1 MNRNLAKDLNI
12 RKTTESKLNDLGIYS
27 PLELVNYHPYK
38 YADYTDLKKIYQC
51 NKDDNVTILGKVIN
65 VKKVNFSKRMSSCS
79 ATITDDTG
87 FLEVIWYGQPYLAS
101 KYRKG
106 KVILVSGKI
115 NKYKNK
121 IQLTNPETELVE
133 NQKIDNLL
141 DEKIL
146 PFYSLKEI
154 IPQST
159 FRNIVKKCLDKYK
172 DKFNDYIPYEILED
186 TDLININESYRNIH
200 FPKTI
205 KLLDKSIKRFTF
217 EKMLFNQI
225 YMLTRRINREKKLS
239 GISIDIRKDIINDFR
254 NYFEFELTN
263 DQLTSLGQVLKDLSK
278 KVPMRRM
285 LQGEVG
291 SGKTL
296 VALISLFAVI
306 NSGLQGAMM
315 APTEI
320 LAEQHYLNVI
330 KNFKGEPF
338 LDYDK
343 SISKIALPGLL
354 NKQIV
359 VCLLIGSQTPNHKK
373 LVYKLIENREI
384 DLIIGTHTLFQE
396 NLKPYNLS
404 YVVVDEQ
411 HRFGVN
417 QRDELL
423 KKTNIPHIL
432 SMSATPIPRS
442 LALTI
447 YGDLDISSIKQV
459 PSIRKPIDT
468 KWCRTEDE
476 KFVAYQKVIDEIK
489 KGNQAFIVCPL
500 IHKSEKINA
509 VSIEEIKDE
518 IKNSKLSKIKYDFL
532 HGEMDINEKSH
543 IMENFKNKN
552 FDLLIATPVI
562 EVGVD
567 IPNATCIIIESS
579 DRFGMAQLHQIRGR
593 VGRSD
598 KKSYCYLFT
607 RNLSEESV
615 QRLDLFRKTK
625 DGFDLAEADLKLRGP
640 GDYIG
645 SRQSG
650 ISDISYKMI
659 SDETTLKISRKWA
672 KNIVLSK
679 IKLGSKYNDLREE
692 YKKRF
697 KDISSGVS

>member
-1 MNRNLAKDLNI
+1 MNRSLAKDLNI
-12 RKTTESKLNDLGIYS
+12 RKSTESKLNDLKIFS
-27 PLELVNYHPYK
+27 PLDIVNYHPFR

-51 NKDDNVTILGKVIN
+51 KKGDSVTILGKVIN
-65 VKKVNFSKRMSSCS
+65 VKKNNFGKMGSCS

-87 FLEVIWYGQPYLAS
+87 FLDIIWYGQPYLAS
-101 KYRKG
+101 KYQKG
-106 KVILVSGKI
+106 KIISVSGKI
-115 NKYKNK
+115 TKYNNK
-121 IQLTNPETELVE
+121 IQLANPETELIE
-133 NQKIDNLL
+133 NKKIENIL

-146 PFYSLKEI
+146 PFYSLKDV

-172 DKFNDYIPYEILED
+172 DKFNDYIPNVILND
-186 TDLININESYRNIH
+186 TNLININDSYRNIH
-200 FPKTI
+200 FPKNI
-205 KLLDKSIKRFTF
+205 ELLDKAIKRFTF

-225 YMLTRRINREKKLS
+225 YMLTRRAEREKKLS
-239 GISIDIRKDIINDFR
+239 EIKIEIRKEIINDFK
-254 NYFEFELTN
+254 NFFDFELTN
-263 DQLTSLGQVLKDLSK
+263 DQLVSLKEVLDDLSK
-278 KVPMRRM
+278 NIPMRRM

-306 NSGLQGAMM
+306 NSGYQGAMM

-320 LAEQHYLNVI
+320 LAEQHYLNII
-330 KNFKGEPF
+330 KNFNGENF
-338 LDYDK
+338 LDFDK
-343 SISKIALPGLL
+343 SINKITLPGLL
-354 NKQIV
+354 KKGIV
-359 VCLLIGSQTPNHKK
+359 VGLLTGSQSSKYKK
-373 LVYKLIENREI
+373 LIYKLIENREV
-384 DLIIGTHTLFQE
+384 DLVIGTHTLFQE
-396 NLKPYNLS
+396 NFKPYNLS
-404 YVVVDEQ
+404 YVVIDEQ

-423 KKTNIPHIL
+423 KKTKIPHIL

-447 YGDLDISSIKQV
+447 YGDLNISSIKKV
-459 PSIRKPIDT
+459 PAIRKPIKT
-468 KWCRTEDE
+468 RWCRNDDE
-476 KFVAYQKVIDEIK
+476 KLNAYEKVLIEVN

-509 VSIEEIKDE
+509 VSIEEIREDL
-518 IKNSKLSKIKYDFL
+518 LSSRLNKVKYDFL
-532 HGEMDINEKSH
+532 HGEMDINEKSQ
-543 IMENFKNKN
+543 IMENFKNKH

-567 IPNATCIIIESS
+567 IPNATCMIIESA

-615 QRLDLFRKTK
+615 ERLSLFKNTK
-625 DGFDLAEADLKLRGP
+625 NGFDLAEADLKLRGP

-659 SDETTLKISRKWA
+659 SDEDTLKISRNWA
-672 KNIVLSK
+672 ESIVFSK
-679 IKLGSKYNDLREE
+679 IKLGSEYNSLRNE

-697 KDISSGVS
+697 KDTNSGLS

>member
-1 MNRNLAKDLNI
+1 MARRQRQMCI
-12 RKTTESKLNDLGIYS
+12 RDS
-27 PLELVNYHPYK
+27 
-38 YADYTDLKKIYQC
+38 
-51 NKDDNVTILGKVIN
+51 
-65 VKKVNFSKRMSSCS
+65 
-79 ATITDDTG
+79 
-87 FLEVIWYGQPYLAS
+87 
-101 KYRKG
+101 
-106 KVILVSGKI
+106 
-115 NKYKNK
+115 
-121 IQLTNPETELVE
+121 
-133 NQKIDNLL
+133 
-141 DEKIL
+141 
-146 PFYSLKEI
+146 
-154 IPQST
+154 
-159 FRNIVKKCLDKYK
+159 
-172 DKFNDYIPYEILED
+172 
-186 TDLININESYRNIH
+186 
-200 FPKTI
+200 
-205 KLLDKSIKRFTF
+205 
-217 EKMLFNQI
+217 
-225 YMLTRRINREKKLS
+225 
-239 GISIDIRKDIINDFR
+239 
-254 NYFEFELTN
+254 
-263 DQLTSLGQVLKDLSK
+263 
-278 KVPMRRM
+278 
-285 LQGEVG
+285 
-291 SGKTL
+291 
-296 VALISLFAVI
+296 
-306 NSGLQGAMM
+306 MM

-343 SISKIALPGLL
+343 SISKIQLPGLL
-354 NKQIV
+354 KKQIV
-359 VCLLIGSQTPNHKK
+359 VGLLIGSQAPNHKK

-396 NLKPYNLS
+396 NFKPYNLS

-468 KWCRTEDE
+468 KWCRNEDD
-476 KFVAYQKVIDEIK
+476 KLDAYKKVIDEIR
-489 KGNQAFIVCPL
+489 KGNQAFRVCPL
-500 IHKSEKINA
+500 IHKSEKIYA
-509 VSIEEIKDE
+509 VSNEEIKNE
-518 IKNSKLSKIKYDFL
+518 IKNSYLSEIKYDFL
-532 HGEMDINEKSH
+532 HGEMDINEKSRV
-543 IMENFKNKN
+543 MENFKNKF

-615 QRLDLFRKTK
+615 ERLDLFRKTK

-672 KNIVLSK
+672 RNIVLSK
-679 IKLGSKYNDLREE
+679 IKLGSKYNGLREE

-697 KDISSGVS
+697 RDISSGIS

>member
-1 MNRNLAKDLNI
+1 M
-12 RKTTESKLNDLGIYS
+12 NDLGIYS
-27 PLELVNYHPYK
+27 PTELVNYRPYR

-51 NKDDNVTILGKVIN
+51 NKDDNVTILGKVIDI
-65 VKKVNFSKRMSSCS
+65 KKVNFSRRMSSCS

-87 FLEVIWYGQPYLAS
+87 FLDVIWYGQPYLAS
-101 KYRKG
+101 KYKKG

-115 NKYKNK
+115 TKYKNK

-146 PFYSLKEI
+146 PFYSLKDI
-154 IPQST
+154 IPQAT
-159 FRNIVKKCLDKYK
+159 FRNIIKKCLDKYK
-172 DKFNDYIPYEILED
+172 DKFNEYIPFEILED
-186 TDLININESYRNIH
+186 TDLININEAYRNIH

-205 KLLDKSIKRFTF
+205 KFLDKSIKRFTF

-225 YMLTRRINREKKLS
+225 YMLTRRVEREKKLS
-239 GISIDIRKDIINDFR
+239 GISIDIRKEIINDFR
-254 NYFEFELTN
+254 NYFEFELTD
-263 DQLTSLGQVLKDLSK
+263 DQLTSLGQVLNDLSK

-343 SISKIALPGLL
+343 TISKILLPGLL

-359 VCLLIGSQTPNHKK
+359 VGLLIGSQTPSHKK
-373 LVYKLIENREI
+373 LIYKLIENREI

-396 NLKPYNLS
+396 NFKPYNLS

-468 KWCRTEDE
+468 MWCRNEDD
-476 KFVAYQKVIDEIK
+476 KLDAYKKVLDEIR

-518 IKNSKLSKIKYDFL
+518 IKNSYISEIKYDFL
-532 HGEMDINEKSH
+532 HGEMDINEKSQV
-543 IMENFKNKN
+543 MENFKNKK

-615 QRLDLFRKTK
+615 ERLDLFRETK

-679 IKLGSKYNDLREE
+679 KKLGSNYSGLREE

-697 KDISSGVS
+697 KDISSGIS

>member
-87 FLEVIWYGQPYLAS
+87 FLDVIWYGQPYLAS
-101 KYRKG
+101 KYKKG

-115 NKYKNK
+115 TKYKNK

-133 NQKIDNLL
+133 NQKVDNLL

-146 PFYSLKEI
+146 PFYSLKDI

-172 DKFNDYIPYEILED
+172 DKFNDYIPFEILQD

-205 KLLDKSIKRFTF
+205 KLLDRSIKRFTF

-239 GISIDIRKDIINDFR
+239 GVSIDIRKEIINDFR
-254 NYFEFELTN
+254 NYFEFELTD
-263 DQLTSLGQVLKDLSK
+263 DQLTSLGQVLNDLSK

-343 SISKIALPGLL
+343 SISKIQLPGLL
-354 NKQIV
+354 KKQIV
-359 VCLLIGSQTPNHKK
+359 VGLLIGSQAPNHKK

-396 NLKPYNLS
+396 NFKPYNLS

-468 KWCRTEDE
+468 KWCRNEDD
-476 KFVAYQKVIDEIK
+476 KLDAYKKVIDEIR

-509 VSIEEIKDE
+509 VSIEEIKNE
-518 IKNSKLSKIKYDFL
+518 IKNSYLSEIKYDFL
-532 HGEMDINEKSH
+532 HGEMDINEKSRV
-543 IMENFKNKN
+543 MENFKNKF

-615 QRLDLFRKTK
+615 ERLDLFRKTK

-672 KNIVLSK
+672 RNIVLSK
-679 IKLGSKYNDLREE
+679 IKLGSKYNGLREE

-697 KDISSGVS
+697 RDISSGIS

>member
-1 MNRNLAKDLNI
+1 MNRSLAKDLNI
-12 RKTTESKLNDLGIYS
+12 RKSTESKLNDLKIFS
-27 PLELVNYHPYK
+27 PLDIVNYHPFR

-51 NKDDNVTILGKVIN
+51 KKGDSVTILGKVIN
-65 VKKVNFSKRMSSCS
+65 VKKNNFGKMGSCS

-87 FLEVIWYGQPYLAS
+87 FLDIIWYGQPYLAS
-101 KYRKG
+101 KYQKG
-106 KVILVSGKI
+106 KIISVSGKI
-115 NKYKNK
+115 TKYNNK
-121 IQLTNPETELVE
+121 IQLANPETELIE
-133 NQKIDNLL
+133 NKKIENIL

-146 PFYSLKEI
+146 PFYSLKDV

-172 DKFNDYIPYEILED
+172 DKFNDYIPNVILND
-186 TDLININESYRNIH
+186 TNLININDSYRNIH
-200 FPKTI
+200 FPKNI
-205 KLLDKSIKRFTF
+205 ELLDKAIKRFTF

-225 YMLTRRINREKKLS
+225 YMLTRRAEREKKLS
-239 GISIDIRKDIINDFR
+239 EIKIEIRKEIINDFK
-254 NYFEFELTN
+254 NFFDFELTN
-263 DQLTSLGQVLKDLSK
+263 DQLVSLKEVLDDLSK
-278 KVPMRRM
+278 NIPMRRM

-306 NSGLQGAMM
+306 NSGYQGAMM

-320 LAEQHYLNVI
+320 LAEQHYLNII
-330 KNFKGEPF
+330 KNFNGENF
-338 LDYDK
+338 LDFDK
-343 SISKIALPGLL
+343 SINKITLPGLL
-354 NKQIV
+354 KKGIV
-359 VCLLIGSQTPNHKK
+359 VGLLTGSQSSKYKK
-373 LVYKLIENREI
+373 LIYKLIENREV
-384 DLIIGTHTLFQE
+384 DLVIGTHTLFQE
-396 NLKPYNLS
+396 NFKPYNLS
-404 YVVVDEQ
+404 YVVIDEQ

-423 KKTNIPHIL
+423 KKTKIPHIL

-447 YGDLDISSIKQV
+447 YGDLNISSIKKV
-459 PSIRKPIDT
+459 PAIRKPIKT
-468 KWCRTEDE
+468 RWCRNEDE
-476 KFVAYQKVIDEIK
+476 KLNAYEKVLIEVN

-509 VSIEEIKDE
+509 VSIEEIREDL
-518 IKNSKLSKIKYDFL
+518 LSSRLNKVKYDFL
-532 HGEMDINEKSH
+532 HGEMDINEKSQ
-543 IMENFKNKN
+543 IMENFKNKH

-567 IPNATCIIIESS
+567 IPNATCIIIESA

-615 QRLDLFRKTK
+615 ERLSLFKNTK
-625 DGFDLAEADLKLRGP
+625 NGFDLAEADLKLRGP

-659 SDETTLKISRKWA
+659 SDEDTLKISRNWA
-672 KNIVLSK
+672 DSIVFSK
-679 IKLGSKYNDLREE
+679 IKLGSEYNSLRNE

-697 KDISSGVS
+697 KGTNSGLS

>member
-1 MNRNLAKDLNI
+1 MNRSLAKDLNI
-12 RKTTESKLNDLGIYS
+12 RKSTESKLNDLKIFS
-27 PLELVNYHPYK
+27 PLDIVNYHPFR

-51 NKDDNVTILGKVIN
+51 KKGDSVTILGKVIN
-65 VKKVNFSKRMSSCS
+65 VKKNNFGKMGSCS

-87 FLEVIWYGQPYLAS
+87 FLDIIWYGQPYLAS
-101 KYRKG
+101 KYQKG
-106 KVILVSGKI
+106 KIISVSGKI
-115 NKYKNK
+115 TKYNNK
-121 IQLTNPETELVE
+121 IQLANPETELIE
-133 NQKIDNLL
+133 NKKIENIL

-146 PFYSLKEI
+146 PFYSLKDV
-154 IPQST
+154 IPQAT

-172 DKFNDYIPYEILED
+172 DKFNDYIPNVILND
-186 TDLININESYRNIH
+186 TNLININDSYRNIH
-200 FPKTI
+200 FPKNI
-205 KLLDKSIKRFTF
+205 ELLDKAIKRFTF

-225 YMLTRRINREKKLS
+225 YMLTRRAEREKKLS
-239 GISIDIRKDIINDFR
+239 EIKIEIRKEIINDFK
-254 NYFEFELTN
+254 NFFDFELTN
-263 DQLTSLGQVLKDLSK
+263 DQLVSLKEVLDDLSK
-278 KVPMRRM
+278 NIPMRRM

-306 NSGLQGAMM
+306 NSGYQGAMM

-320 LAEQHYLNVI
+320 LAEQHYLNII
-330 KNFKGEPF
+330 KNFNGENF
-338 LDYDK
+338 LDFDK
-343 SISKIALPGLL
+343 SINKITLPGLL
-354 NKQIV
+354 KKGIV
-359 VCLLIGSQTPNHKK
+359 VGLLTGSQSSKYKK
-373 LVYKLIENREI
+373 LIYKLIENREV
-384 DLIIGTHTLFQE
+384 DLVIGTHTLFQE
-396 NLKPYNLS
+396 NFKPYNLS
-404 YVVVDEQ
+404 YVVIDEQ

-423 KKTNIPHIL
+423 KKTKIPHIL

-447 YGDLDISSIKQV
+447 YGDLNISSIKKV
-459 PSIRKPIDT
+459 PAIRKPIKT
-468 KWCRTEDE
+468 RWCRNDDE
-476 KFVAYQKVIDEIK
+476 KLNAYEKVLIEVN

-509 VSIEEIKDE
+509 VSIEEIREDL
-518 IKNSKLSKIKYDFL
+518 LSSRLNKVKYDFL
-532 HGEMDINEKSH
+532 HGEMDINEKSQ
-543 IMENFKNKN
+543 IMENFKNKH

-567 IPNATCIIIESS
+567 IPNATCIIIESA

-615 QRLDLFRKTK
+615 ERLSLFKNTK
-625 DGFDLAEADLKLRGP
+625 NGFDLAEADLKLRGP

-659 SDETTLKISRKWA
+659 SDEDTLKISRNWA
-672 KNIVLSK
+672 NSIVFSK
-679 IKLGSKYNDLREE
+679 IKLGSEYNSLRNE

-697 KDISSGVS
+697 KGTNSGLS

>member
-1 MNRNLAKDLNI
+1 LNRNLAKDLNI

-87 FLEVIWYGQPYLAS
+87 FLDVIWYGQPYLAS
-101 KYRKG
+101 KYKKG

-115 NKYKNK
+115 TKYKNK

-133 NQKIDNLL
+133 NQKVDNLL

-146 PFYSLKEI
+146 PFYSLKDI

-172 DKFNDYIPYEILED
+172 DKFNDYIPFEILQD

-200 FPKTI
+200 FPKTV
-205 KLLDKSIKRFTF
+205 KLLDRSIKRFTF

-239 GISIDIRKDIINDFR
+239 GVSIDIRKEIINDFR
-254 NYFEFELTN
+254 NYFEFELTD
-263 DQLTSLGQVLKDLSK
+263 DQLTSLGQVLNDLSK

-343 SISKIALPGLL
+343 SISKIQLPGLL
-354 NKQIV
+354 KKQIV
-359 VCLLIGSQTPNHKK
+359 VGLLIGSQAPNHKK

-396 NLKPYNLS
+396 NFKPYNLS

-468 KWCRTEDE
+468 KWCRNEDD
-476 KFVAYQKVIDEIK
+476 KLDAYKKVIDEIR

-509 VSIEEIKDE
+509 VSIEEIKNE
-518 IKNSKLSKIKYDFL
+518 IKNSYLSEIKYDFL
-532 HGEMDINEKSH
+532 HGEMDINEKSRV
-543 IMENFKNKN
+543 MENFKNKF

-615 QRLDLFRKTK
+615 ERLDLFRKTK

-672 KNIVLSK
+672 RNIVLSK
-679 IKLGSKYNDLREE
+679 IKLGSKYNGLREE

-697 KDISSGVS
+697 RDISSGIS

>member
-87 FLEVIWYGQPYLAS
+87 FLDVIWYGQPYLAS
-101 KYRKG
+101 KYKKG

-115 NKYKNK
+115 TKYKNK

-133 NQKIDNLL
+133 NQKVDNLL

-146 PFYSLKEI
+146 PFYSLKDI

-172 DKFNDYIPYEILED
+172 DKFNDYIPFEILQD

-200 FPKTI
+200 FPKTV
-205 KLLDKSIKRFTF
+205 KLLDRSIKRFTF

-239 GISIDIRKDIINDFR
+239 GVSIDIRKEIINDFR
-254 NYFEFELTN
+254 NYFEFELTD
-263 DQLTSLGQVLKDLSK
+263 DQLTSLGQVLNDLSK

-343 SISKIALPGLL
+343 SISKIQLPGLL
-354 NKQIV
+354 KKQIV
-359 VCLLIGSQTPNHKK
+359 VGLLIGSQAPNHKK

-396 NLKPYNLS
+396 NFKPYNLS

-468 KWCRTEDE
+468 KWCRNEDD
-476 KFVAYQKVIDEIK
+476 KLDAYKKVIDEIR

-509 VSIEEIKDE
+509 VSIEEIKNE
-518 IKNSKLSKIKYDFL
+518 IKNSYLSEIKYDFL
-532 HGEMDINEKSH
+532 HGEMDINEKSRV
-543 IMENFKNKN
+543 MENFKNKF

-615 QRLDLFRKTK
+615 ERLDLFRKTK

-672 KNIVLSK
+672 RN
-679 IKLGSKYNDLREE
+679 
-692 YKKRF
+692 
-697 KDISSGVS
+697 

>member
-1 MNRNLAKDLNI
+1 LNRNLAKDLNI

-38 YADYTDLKKIYQC
+38 YADYSDLKKIYQC

-87 FLEVIWYGQPYLAS
+87 FLDVIWYGQPYLAS
-101 KYRKG
+101 KYKKG

-115 NKYKNK
+115 TKYKNK

-133 NQKIDNLL
+133 NRKVDNLL

-146 PFYSLKEI
+146 PFYSLKDI

-172 DKFNDYIPYEILED
+172 DKFNDYIPFEILQD

-205 KLLDKSIKRFTF
+205 KLLDRSIKRFTF

-239 GISIDIRKDIINDFR
+239 GVSIDIRKEIINDFR
-254 NYFEFELTN
+254 NYFEFELTD
-263 DQLTSLGQVLKDLSK
+263 DQLTSLGQVLNDLSK

-343 SISKIALPGLL
+343 SISKIQLPGLL
-354 NKQIV
+354 KKQIV
-359 VCLLIGSQTPNHKK
+359 VGLLIGSQAPNHKK

-396 NLKPYNLS
+396 NFKPYNLS

-468 KWCRTEDE
+468 KWCRNEDD
-476 KFVAYQKVIDEIK
+476 KLDAYKKVIDEIR

-518 IKNSKLSKIKYDFL
+518 IKNSYLSEIKYDFL
-532 HGEMDINEKSH
+532 HGEMDINEKSRV
-543 IMENFKNKN
+543 MENFKNKF

-615 QRLDLFRKTK
+615 ERLDLFRKTK

-672 KNIVLSK
+672 RNIVLSK
-679 IKLGSKYNDLREE
+679 IKLGSKYNGLREE

-697 KDISSGVS
+697 RDISSGIS

>member
-1 MNRNLAKDLNI
+1 M
-12 RKTTESKLNDLGIYS
+12 NDLGIYS
-27 PLELVNYHPYK
+27 PIELVNFHPYR

-87 FLEVIWYGQPYLAS
+87 FLDVIWYGQPYLAS
-101 KYRKG
+101 KYKKG

-115 NKYKNK
+115 TKYKNK

-133 NQKIDNLL
+133 NQKVDNLL

-146 PFYSLKEI
+146 PFYSLKDI

-172 DKFNDYIPYEILED
+172 DKFNDYIPFEILQD

-200 FPKTI
+200 FPKTV
-205 KLLDKSIKRFTF
+205 KLLDRSIKRFTF

-239 GISIDIRKDIINDFR
+239 GVSIDIRKEIINDFR
-254 NYFEFELTN
+254 NYFEFELTD
-263 DQLTSLGQVLKDLSK
+263 DQLTSLGQVLNDLSK

-343 SISKIALPGLL
+343 SISKIQLPGLL
-354 NKQIV
+354 KKQIV
-359 VCLLIGSQTPNHKK
+359 VGLLIGSQAPNHKK

-396 NLKPYNLS
+396 NFKPYNLS

-468 KWCRTEDE
+468 KWCRNEDD
-476 KFVAYQKVIDEIK
+476 KLDAYKKVIDEIR

-518 IKNSKLSKIKYDFL
+518 IKNSYLSEIKYDFL
-532 HGEMDINEKSH
+532 HGEMDINEKSRV
-543 IMENFKNKN
+543 MENFKNKF

-615 QRLDLFRKTK
+615 ERLDLFRKTK

-672 KNIVLSK
+672 RNIVLSK
-679 IKLGSKYNDLREE
+679 IKLGSKYNGLREE

-697 KDISSGVS
+697 RDISSGIS

>member
-1 MNRNLAKDLNI
+1 MNRSLAKDLNI
-12 RKTTESKLNDLGIYS
+12 RKTTESKLNDLGINS
-27 PLELVNYHPYK
+27 PIQLVNYHPYK

-51 NKDDNVTILGKVIN
+51 KKDDNVTILGNVIN
-65 VKKVNFSKRMSSCS
+65 IKKVNFSKKMSSCT

-87 FLEVIWYGQPYLAS
+87 FLDIIWYGQPYLAS
-101 KYRKG
+101 KYKKG
-106 KVILVSGKI
+106 KTILVSGKI
-115 NKYKNK
+115 TKFKNK
-121 IQLTNPETELVE
+121 IQLTNPETELIE
-133 NQKIDNLL
+133 NQNPENLL

-146 PFYSLKEI
+146 PFYSLKEV
-154 IPQST
+154 IPQAT

-172 DKFNDYIPYEILED
+172 DKFNDYIPFEILED
-186 TDLININESYRNIH
+186 TNLININDSYRNIH

-205 KLLDKSIKRFTF
+205 EMLDKSIKRFTF

-225 YMLTRRINREKKLS
+225 YMLTRRLEREKKLS
-239 GISIDIRKDIINDFR
+239 GIRVDIRKEIINDFR
-254 NYFEFELTN
+254 NYFEFDLTN
-263 DQLTSLGQVLKDLSK
+263 DQLNCLEEVLNDLSK
-278 KVPMRRM
+278 NVPMRRM

-320 LAEQHYLNVI
+320 LAEQHYLNII
-330 KNFKGEPF
+330 KNFIGEPF

-343 SISKIALPGLL
+343 SISKIVLPGLL

-359 VCLLIGSQTPNHKK
+359 VALLTGSQTSNYKK

-396 NLKPYNLS
+396 NFKPYNLS
-404 YVVVDEQ
+404 YVVIDEQ

-423 KKTNIPHIL
+423 KKTKIPHIL

-459 PSIRKPIDT
+459 PSVRKPIDT
-468 KWCRTEDE
+468 RWCRNEDE
-476 KFVAYQKVIDEIK
+476 KSNAYEKVLSEIS

-518 IKNSKLSKIKYDFL
+518 IKDSKLSKIKYDFL
-532 HGEMDINEKSH
+532 HGEMDINEKSQV
-543 IMENFKNKN
+543 MENFKNKN

-593 VGRSD
+593 VGRSN
-598 KKSYCYLFT
+598 KKSFCYLFT

-615 QRLDLFRKTK
+615 ERLDLFKKTK

-659 SDETTLKISRKWA
+659 SDESTLKTSRKWA
-672 KNIVLSK
+672 KNIVFSK
-679 IKLGSKYNDLREE
+679 IKLGSEYNLLREE
-692 YKKRF
+692 FKKRF
-697 KDISSGVS
+697 KEISSGIS

>member
-1 MNRNLAKDLNI
+1 MNRSLAKDLNI
-12 RKTTESKLNDLGIYS
+12 RKSTESKLNDLKIFS
-27 PLELVNYHPYK
+27 PLDIVNYHPFR

-51 NKDDNVTILGKVIN
+51 KKGDSVTILGKVIN
-65 VKKVNFSKRMSSCS
+65 VKKNNFGKMGSCS

-87 FLEVIWYGQPYLAS
+87 FLDIIWYGQPYLAS
-101 KYRKG
+101 KYQKG
-106 KVILVSGKI
+106 KIISVSGKI
-115 NKYKNK
+115 TKYNNK
-121 IQLTNPETELVE
+121 IQLANPETELIE
-133 NQKIDNLL
+133 NKKIENIL

-146 PFYSLKEI
+146 PFYSLKDV
-154 IPQST
+154 IPQAT

-172 DKFNDYIPYEILED
+172 DKFNDYIPNVILND
-186 TDLININESYRNIH
+186 TNLININDSYRNIH
-200 FPKTI
+200 FPKNI
-205 KLLDKSIKRFTF
+205 ELLDKAIKRFTF

-225 YMLTRRINREKKLS
+225 YMLTRRAEREKKLS
-239 GISIDIRKDIINDFR
+239 EIKIEIRKEIINDFK
-254 NYFEFELTN
+254 NFFDFELTN
-263 DQLTSLGQVLKDLSK
+263 DQLVSLKEVLDDLSK
-278 KVPMRRM
+278 NIPMRRM

-306 NSGLQGAMM
+306 NSGYQGAMM

-320 LAEQHYLNVI
+320 LAEQHYLNII
-330 KNFKGEPF
+330 KNFNGENF
-338 LDYDK
+338 LDFDK
-343 SISKIALPGLL
+343 SINKITLPGLL
-354 NKQIV
+354 KKGIV
-359 VCLLIGSQTPNHKK
+359 VGLLTGSQSSNYKK
-373 LVYKLIENREI
+373 LIYKLIENREV
-384 DLIIGTHTLFQE
+384 DLVIGTHTLFQE
-396 NLKPYNLS
+396 NFKPYNLS
-404 YVVVDEQ
+404 YVVIDEQ

-423 KKTNIPHIL
+423 KKTKIPHIL

-447 YGDLDISSIKQV
+447 YGDLNISSIKNV
-459 PSIRKPIDT
+459 PAIRKPIET
-468 KWCRTEDE
+468 RWCRNEDE
-476 KFVAYQKVIDEIK
+476 KLNAYKKVLTEVS

-509 VSIEEIKDE
+509 VSIEEIREDLLDS
-518 IKNSKLSKIKYDFL
+518 NFNKIKYDFL
-532 HGEMDINEKSH
+532 HGEMDINEKSR
-543 IMENFKNKN
+543 IMESFKNKN

-567 IPNATCIIIESS
+567 IPNATCMIIESS

-615 QRLDLFRKTK
+615 ERLSLFKNTK
-625 DGFDLAEADLKLRGP
+625 NGFDLAEADLKLRGP

-650 ISDISYKMI
+650 VSDISYKMI
-659 SDETTLKISRKWA
+659 SDEETLKISRKWA
-672 KNIVLSK
+672 KSIVFSK
-679 IKLGSKYNDLREE
+679 IKLGSEYNNLRNE

-697 KDISSGVS
+697 KDTNSGLS